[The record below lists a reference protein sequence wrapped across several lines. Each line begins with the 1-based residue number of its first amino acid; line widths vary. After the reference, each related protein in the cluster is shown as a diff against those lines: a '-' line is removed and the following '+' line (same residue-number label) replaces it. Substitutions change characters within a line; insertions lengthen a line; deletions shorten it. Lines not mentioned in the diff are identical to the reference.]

1 MINKVDS
8 YNIHTVRFRPPI
20 CQMIGFI
27 SQPKPNTSPF
37 SGEQVFHV
45 ILDEM
50 VNDRYAWT
58 NGVEFLSYVKHDDDK
73 LDKDLG
79 TWIIGSEPG
88 KDNGFVYLRVNNTH
102 TLSPIGLEGEESYW
116 HWLSGKEVADTNNLS
131 LSIVPS
137 TSYLYLTL
145 LLSPYHIYSGR
156 SKVRCGRFV
165 LINTPPLRAITK

>member
-1 MINKVDS
+1 
-8 YNIHTVRFRPPI
+8 
-20 CQMIGFI
+20 MIGFM

-79 TWIIGSEPG
+79 TWIIGSDPG
-88 KDNGFVYLRVNNTH
+88 KDNGFVFLRVNNTH

-137 TSYLYLTL
+137 TSYPAIV
-145 LLSPYHIYSGR
+145 SIPYIQWKEQSEM
-156 SKVRCGRFV
+156 
-165 LINTPPLRAITK
+165 RAVCVDKYAPTARYYEVSI